1 VNEKVTVQFAP
12 EHTGAGF
19 AETALAEVGITLK
32 STTIKSSIDKDK
44 ASVFRVLIAS
54 TVIL

>member
-54 TVIL
+54 TVKL